1 MPTYKTNS
9 HNGLFNIKTVF
20 KNSINIENIGF
31 VWYNYSVK
39 KVANENEEHFSA
51 LFIQYIDDSV
61 APEFHRAMMSFLNDD
76 ALKRQLLEGKTP
88 RITYKKT
95 NGDTVVLSVYKLCNE
110 DSAVNNTLWFFAK
123 DSFIK
128 A

>member
-1 MPTYKTNS
+1 
-9 HNGLFNIKTVF
+9 
-20 KNSINIENIGF
+20 
-31 VWYNYSVK
+31 
-39 KVANENEEHFSA
+39 
-51 LFIQYIDDSV
+51 
-61 APEFHRAMMSFLNDD
+61 MSFLNDD